1 MPTASTVGPG
11 PGPTR
16 RVLVVDDD
24 DLLREVAKAAL
35 ELVGGWQVTTSHSGA
50 EAHAQAL
57 ASPPDAIL
65 LDVMMP
71 GQDGPATVAALAGH
85 EATRDIPIIF
95 LTAKRSGDNSSTW
108 EDLGLAGVI
117 GKPFDPMTLAHEMAA
132 LLGWP
137 T

>member
-1 MPTASTVGPG
+1 MPTASSAGPS

-50 EAHAQAL
+50 EAHAQAV

-71 GQDGPATVAALAGH
+71 GLDGPATVAAFAGH
-85 EATRDIPIIF
+85 QATRDIPIIF
-95 LTAKRSGDNSSTW
+95 LTAKRPGDNASTW
-108 EDLGLAGVI
+108 QDLGLAGVI